1 MKLGNLCEIVRGSS
15 PRPKEDPRFYGGSIP
30 RLMVADV
37 TRDGKYVTPRIDSL
51 TQEGAALSRPM
62 QKGDLVIAVSGNPGL
77 PAILQTDACIHDGFV
92 GLRNLD
98 RTRIFVDYLYC
109 YLIFFKEQI
118 NNKAVGAIFKNLTTH
133 QIADIEIPL
142 PPLEEQRRIASIL
155 DKADAVRRKRKEA
168 IALTEELLRS
178 AFLEMFGDPV
188 TNPKGW
194 EIIRMAEVVSETQ
207 YGTADKANSEG
218 EGIPILRMNNI
229 TYTGE
234 LDLDNLKWYSI
245 AQKDEAK
252 FTVRRGDLLFNR
264 TNSPELV
271 GKTAVWRS
279 DEKYAFAGYLV
290 RVRFKEEQAL
300 SEYVSAYLNSS
311 YGKKYLFERAKPS
324 INMSNFSASE
334 FLKIP
339 LLLPPIALQ
348 KHFVQVAEAARS
360 SVKRLKGVVQDA
372 DNLFNSL
379 LQRAFRGEL

>member
-1 MKLGNLCEIVRGSS
+1 MSGYEIVSLGNVC
-15 PRPKEDPRFYGGSIP
+15 
-30 RLMVADV
+30 
-37 TRDGKYVTPRIDSL
+37 T
-51 TQEGAALSRPM
+51 
-62 QKGDLVIAVSGNPGL
+62 VIAGQHITSHLYNNDGVGVPYLTGPADFGVVKPVVSKWTQVPKVFASEQDVLLTVKGNGVGKSNLGTNAAIGRQLMALRPG
-77 PAILQTDACIHDGFV
+77 D
-92 GLRNLD
+92 RLD
-98 RTRIFVDYLYC
+98 QSYLYHFIRS
-109 YLIFFKEQI
+109 YEKQFFNMAQ
-118 NNKAVGAIFKNLTTH
+118 GATVPGIGKDDVAGTK
-133 QIADIEIPL
+133 IPL
-142 PPLEEQRRIASIL
+142 PPLEEQRRIAAIL

-194 EIIRMAEVVSETQ
+194 EVIQMAEVVSETQ

-271 GKTAVWRS
+271 GKTAVWRT

-339 LLLPPIALQ
+339 LPLPPIALQ
-348 KHFVQVAEAARS
+348 KHFVNVAEAARS
-360 SVKRLKGVVQDA
+360 SVKRLEEVVQDA